1 MKFNKLSVFIGVA
14 LLPSWNV
21 QADPIQQRLTFAPDN
36 CNPGFYCLYKARI
49 SAQGGLSTRQHRRYD
64 VAFTPSPQVPGVHV
78 GEFIWL
84 NDSFV
89 VTSGHSEQFVQE
101 WPKFSA
107 TVTFDGTPLPSED
120 AIIHHVT
127 FPYSYGKK
135 TIGVFN
141 LNTPYATDV
150 VISNLIAGTLY
161 SYLVEK
167 KYPDVHFNK
176 EYLVGSILSQLLQET
191 GLAESKINPNYF
203 AEAKKQAIHEPGYAS
218 QLLEV
223 GQSGPY
229 QINDYYKRL
238 PDTTTPGSLGL
249 INYDALYQRLDYT
262 IDDQDN
268 DVQSRRIGPD
278 SLEDIYFGPI
288 AAAYFQFNNI
298 NRLEV
303 LASQSKYRN
312 QELWNTCFNTALKDE
327 RFTSDPNALRLA
339 DFLMNVIYS
348 AGSHSV
354 VFRNYLYVCTDAY
367 GDGTNFDFTSE
378 LPYLNSYDLGPK
390 EYQKKIPVSG
400 HEYSYPR
407 QVSFYTDQLF
417 GKDLGASGPTMTN
430 NQQLTVADLQR
441 VFVKVFAQLSY
452 KTQQGQLPTLIDEST
467 AEQAFVQAIGDA
479 GVTLE
484 TTYSLSEESQRNA
497 LFVFLNQAFVQLESL
512 TADLGSVSGEITD
525 DGNGDDNG
533 KVISRARRDSLYSI
547 GSEDEFPYFTRNYV
561 SNMQYPE
568 TVMSPDFFKTAG
580 GQSQNRFIPTAKG
593 TGATMYRNVS
603 NFTHVGFLFD
613 EPISFQQVAETN
625 HIKISENSLIGRDYR
640 GGESVICVDFFVTGT
655 VIPDAKIGVYV
666 GLFKR
671 QMNENIV
678 HYNESEK
685 YDSETLAL
693 SLIIASN
700 AHENDKY
707 FNHHGVVCYTFSR
720 DTVLIYNYL
729 MNNKKCDVTKF
740 SNPESAK
747 ELLDHLKTDAGIK
760 IL

>member
-1 MKFNKLSVFIGVA
+1 M
-14 LLPSWNV
+14 
-21 QADPIQQRLTFAPDN
+21 
-36 CNPGFYCLYKARI
+36 
-49 SAQGGLSTRQHRRYD
+49 
-64 VAFTPSPQVPGVHV
+64 
-78 GEFIWL
+78 
-84 NDSFV
+84 
-89 VTSGHSEQFVQE
+89 
-101 WPKFSA
+101 
-107 TVTFDGTPLPSED
+107 
-120 AIIHHVT
+120 
-127 FPYSYGKK
+127 
-135 TIGVFN
+135 
-141 LNTPYATDV
+141 
-150 VISNLIAGTLY
+150 
-161 SYLVEK
+161 
-167 KYPDVHFNK
+167 
-176 EYLVGSILSQLLQET
+176 
-191 GLAESKINPNYF
+191 
-203 AEAKKQAIHEPGYAS
+203 
-218 QLLEV
+218 
-223 GQSGPY
+223 
-229 QINDYYKRL
+229 
-238 PDTTTPGSLGL
+238 
-249 INYDALYQRLDYT
+249 
-262 IDDQDN
+262 
-268 DVQSRRIGPD
+268 
-278 SLEDIYFGPI
+278 
-288 AAAYFQFNNI
+288 
-298 NRLEV
+298 
-303 LASQSKYRN
+303 
-312 QELWNTCFNTALKDE
+312 
-327 RFTSDPNALRLA
+327 
-339 DFLMNVIYS
+339 
-348 AGSHSV
+348 
-354 VFRNYLYVCTDAY
+354 
-367 GDGTNFDFTSE
+367 
-378 LPYLNSYDLGPK
+378 
-390 EYQKKIPVSG
+390 
-400 HEYSYPR
+400 
-407 QVSFYTDQLF
+407 
-417 GKDLGASGPTMTN
+417 
-430 NQQLTVADLQR
+430 ADLQR